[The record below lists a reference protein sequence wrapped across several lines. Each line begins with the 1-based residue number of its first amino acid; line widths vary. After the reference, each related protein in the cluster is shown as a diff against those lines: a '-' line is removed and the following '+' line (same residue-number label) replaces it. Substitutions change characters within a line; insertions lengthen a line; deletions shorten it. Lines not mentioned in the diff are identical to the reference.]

1 MSSSPPPWRGSARSY
16 SGGSSFD
23 ATTTGLPTTSDLA
36 SDPRPVIDLR
46 DVSVSYRVP
55 QERVRTFKEHLIRLL
70 RGRVV
75 IEELH
80 ALSHV
85 NLQVRRGEAVGIIGR
100 NGAGK
105 TTLMK
110 VIARVLRPTSGR
122 VTVRGVVAPLE
133 LGPGFDGELTG
144 RENVFLNGAIM
155 GRSRKEMQRRLADI
169 VGFAE
174 LEHFIDAPL
183 RTYSTGMVMR
193 LAFSVATDLQPEIL
207 LVDEVLSVGD
217 IEFQQK
223 CVARME
229 EFLRRGAT
237 LVLVSHSPQQVS
249 ELCRRAVW
257 IHEGRVVMEG
267 SSADVVGAFVDH
279 TAPGPPQSAAVRPL
293 LSGPHTG
300 PGNPSANSRAF
311 RTRTITS
318 SDTVPTK
325 ERRPESGTVAT

>member
-1 MSSSPPPWRGSARSY
+1 
-16 SGGSSFD
+16 
-23 ATTTGLPTTSDLA
+23 LPTTSDLA

-46 DVSVSYRVP
+46 DVCVSYRVP
-55 QERVRTFKEHLIRLL
+55 QERVLTFKEYLIRWL

-85 NLQVRRGEAVGIIGR
+85 NLQVGRGEAVGIIGR

-110 VIARVLRPTSGR
+110 VIARVLRPTSGI
-122 VTVRGVVAPLE
+122 VTVRGAVAPLE
-133 LGPGFDGELTG
+133 LGTGFDTELTG

-169 VGFAE
+169 VAFAE

-183 RTYSTGMVMR
+183 RTYSTGMVTR
-193 LAFSVATDLQPEIL
+193 LGFAVATDLQPEIL

-223 CVARME
+223 CAMRIA
-229 EFLRRGAT
+229 EFLARGAT
-237 LVLVSHSPQQVS
+237 LVLVSHSPEQVV
-249 ELCRRAVW
+249 ELCSRAVW
-257 IHEGRVVMEG
+257 IHEGKVVMDG
-267 SSADVVGAFVDH
+267 ASADVVRAFVDH
-279 TAPGPPQSAAVRPL
+279 ATPEHVHSAAV
-293 LSGPHTG
+293 
-300 PGNPSANSRAF
+300 
-311 RTRTITS
+311 
-318 SDTVPTK
+318 
-325 ERRPESGTVAT
+325 